1 MTEAVS
7 LDLSDLIKYYGEG
20 RVIEAE
26 LDELSELSTVSQI
39 PLNFGLITNFRKRD
53 DLTADKVSFSSTF
66 EKQLFHT

>member
-26 LDELSELSTVSQI
+26 LDDLSELSTVSQI

>member
-26 LDELSELSTVSQI
+26 QDDLSELSTVSQI
-39 PLNFGLITNFRKRD
+39 PLNFELITNFRKRE